1 MWANPLKLAD
11 WFTFTTEILK
21 AKLYFSAV
29 LTTLM
34 NISSSS
40 KSSKTVQK
48 TRIKNQVNFS
58 KQMFCEMPL
67 NDKL

>member
-11 WFTFTTEILK
+11 WFTFTTEMLK

-40 KSSKTVQK
+40 KTVQK
-48 TRIKNQVNFS
+48 MRIKNQVNFS